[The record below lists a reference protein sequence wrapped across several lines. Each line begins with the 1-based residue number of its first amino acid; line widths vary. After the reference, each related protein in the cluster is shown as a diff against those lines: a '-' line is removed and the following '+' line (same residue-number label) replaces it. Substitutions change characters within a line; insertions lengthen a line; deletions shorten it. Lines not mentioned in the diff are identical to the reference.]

1 MRKKLGRLLPWVVTL
16 GILVYLSRTISLSE
30 TVAKFKMA
38 APWTL
43 PVLAVLVFGVY
54 LADSFAIW
62 RTFGWF
68 VTRLSF
74 REVLVV
80 RGATYVLA
88 LVNYV
93 VGQGAIVYFV
103 KRSRGVPV
111 VRSSSTVLLIMGIH
125 ILILLLLTTLGLFLA
140 PNLPGSLRNVVFA
153 GHAALLGY
161 VVLLIVR
168 PRFLVARPILDV
180 CFSAGLA
187 GHLRAIAVRL
197 PHTLSLVFFT
207 YTTLLA
213 FNVNVPITQAVLY
226 LPVVYFIAV
235 LPISAMGLGTTQ
247 AAMIHFF
254 AAYAPGTV
262 AQQRETVFAASLA
275 GQAIALIVQVG
286 IALVCMRSQLAREIP
301 TTAADVSTG

>member
-1 MRKKLGRLLPWVVTL
+1 MRKKLGRLLPWVVTV
-16 GILVYLSRTISLSE
+16 GILAYLSRTISLSE
-30 TVAKFKMA
+30 TVSKFKMA

-43 PVLAVLVFGVY
+43 PVLAVLVLGVY

-68 VTRLSF
+68 VARLSF

-140 PNLPGSLRNVVFA
+140 PDLPASLRNLVLGAHV
-153 GHAALLGY
+153 ALLAY
-161 VVLLIVR
+161 AVLLVIR
-168 PRFLVARPILDV
+168 PRFLITRPILDV
-180 CFSAGLA
+180 CFSAGLS

-197 PHTLSLVFFT
+197 PHTVSLVLFT
-207 YTTLLA
+207 FASLRA
-213 FNVNVPITQAVLY
+213 FDVRVPIEQAVLY
-226 LPVVYFIAV
+226 LPIVYFIAV

-254 AAYAPGTV
+254 ATYAPGTQ

-275 GQAIALIVQVG
+275 SQAIALVVQVG
-286 IALVCMRSQLAREIP
+286 IAVVCMRSQLARELP
-301 TTAADVSTG
+301 TAADVSAG